1 MSNPHRALLGRSI
14 LIVEDEPLVALDVRA
29 AFIAAGAS
37 VVSAGSCREALRL
50 ADSPGLSA
58 AIVDINL
65 GRGEDCSEVC
75 ERLSERH
82 IPFLFFTG
90 EVRPDMSLRWPDAPV
105 LTKLADK
112 ARIVEVVA
120 DLTALGS

>member
-1 MSNPHRALLGRSI
+1 MSNHHRALLGRSI

-29 AFIAAGAS
+29 VFIAAGAR
-37 VVSAGSCREALRL
+37 VVSAGNCSDALRL

-58 AIVDINL
+58 AIVDIDL

-90 EVRPDMSLRWPDAPV
+90 EVRPDISLRWPDAPV
-105 LTKLADK
+105 LTKLSDK
-112 ARIVEVVA
+112 ARMIEVIA

>member
-1 MSNPHRALLGRSI
+1 MSDPDRVLVGRSI

-29 AFIAAGAS
+29 ALNAAGAS
-37 VVSAGSCREALRL
+37 VVSAANCSEALRMV
-50 ADSPGLSA
+50 DSPGLSA
-58 AIVDINL
+58 AIVDIDL

-75 ERLSERH
+75 ERLSERR

-90 EVRPDMSLRWPDAPV
+90 EVRPNILLKWPDAPV

-112 ARIVEVVA
+112 ARIIEVVA
-120 DLTALGS
+120 GLTALTP